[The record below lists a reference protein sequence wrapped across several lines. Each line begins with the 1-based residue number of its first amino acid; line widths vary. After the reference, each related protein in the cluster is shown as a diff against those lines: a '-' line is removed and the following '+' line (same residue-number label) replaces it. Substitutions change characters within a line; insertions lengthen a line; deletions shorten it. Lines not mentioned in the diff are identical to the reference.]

1 MESTPGTRLATLLD
15 QAFHNMVN
23 AVVDELDRRGHPGV
37 TATLEFALVAIR
49 AGAGDASALGRALG
63 VSKQAAAKTIATL
76 ETLGYVR
83 REPDPVDARRKLL
96 TISERGEEMTVL
108 GAAAFDRLRLR
119 WAESVGI
126 ADVERAERA
135 LAVLLDLDGIS
146 PVRPL

>member
-1 MESTPGTRLATLLD
+1 MSWPAT
-15 QAFHNMVN
+15 
-23 AVVDELDRRGHPGV
+23 
-37 TATLEFALVAIR
+37 TT
-49 AGAGDASALGRALG
+49 GAGDASALGRALG

-126 ADVERAERA
+126 AGVERAERA

-146 PVRPL
+146 PDRPL